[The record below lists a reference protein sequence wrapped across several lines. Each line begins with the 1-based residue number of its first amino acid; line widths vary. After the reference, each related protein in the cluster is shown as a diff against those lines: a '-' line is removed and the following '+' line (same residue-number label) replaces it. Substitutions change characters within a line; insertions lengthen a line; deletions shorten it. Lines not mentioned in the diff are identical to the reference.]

1 MPRWTI
7 AIACTL
13 ALVMLALA
21 APGDSL
27 LKKAAAEFRR
37 AAADLDDIEQREG
50 AEVAAGEIAL
60 ARLWIEEGFALLR
73 SGEEKRAAMIAERL
87 PVQLIL
93 IRAVLAAREA
103 EEKAEQEEG
112 ATSDL
117 REKLKLL
124 EARYDR
130 LVLKYRGAE
139 ASDAYPRKKD
149 GGE

>member
-1 MPRWTI
+1 MPRWIVTV
-7 AIACTL
+7 ACTC
-13 ALVMLALA
+13 ALVALAVA

-37 AAADLDDIEQREG
+37 AGADLDKIEQREG

-60 ARLWIEEGFALLR
+60 ARRWIEDGFALLR
-73 SGEEKRAAMIAERL
+73 SGEEKQAAVLAERL
-87 PVQLIL
+87 PVQLTL

-103 EEKAEQEEG
+103 EEKAEQEERAADG
-112 ATSDL
+112 L
-117 REKLKLL
+117 REKLELL
-124 EARYDR
+124 RARYDR
-130 LVLKYRGAE
+130 LVLDYRGAE